1 MDAETIALLIKWG
14 PLALVGIVFLY
25 YFINGLIKGTY
36 KVLRR
41 LGYVLL
47 FVLLSWIFIDNI
59 TAFVLDFNIPVN
71 DMGTVREMLVELI
84 ESNEDVNKFLGYAP
98 ELKSLV
104 VDHPEII
111 LSPIL
116 FIVLVLIVLPLS
128 FPIYWIYLLIWHIF
142 AKYVFKRQKYEKDEN
157 GEILRNEK
165 GKKIK
170 VARKKRRL
178 LGGLVYGVQGIF
190 IICTVLLPVNFVNRI
205 YNKAKDSAELE
216 KGETLCSS
224 IEFAEVNSDICKY
237 LDIYNETI
245 FAKLGGEKSLDK
257 VVNDSLTTVK
267 IEGDKVS
274 LENELSNVAV
284 SAVLLNESGLIKLLM
299 DGVNLDTLDLSVINF
314 DKINEALDVLFGSYT
329 LQKLSEAGVNYVL
342 NEVLD
347 DKLVEVL
354 KDDDIVSKLEYEDY
368 KQIRDELKNVVN
380 VIKYAVDKEMDK
392 DIINNKD
399 NVVGIVNELKAE
411 DVENLI
417 NKLLS
422 LRIVSKAMP
431 SVLKAYAE
439 EYGVNVPEN
448 MTTELNNEIT
458 NNFGNAVKFVQTMD
472 ATKLEDITEGNIVDN
487 LSNLLFNNGVLKTD
501 SKDSLATLLHD
512 FNSSYLFKDLVPT
525 LANKMLE
532 GKDYKIDAR
541 VLKYVTSK
549 EAWLKELAVLEKG
562 FDIYSDYD
570 ESETIYYDKVTGLL
584 NEISGTKVMI
594 SILPFAY
601 DELLPKL
608 GLEIDSSGFPSI
620 DFGEESEDS
629 SKAEFY
635 ETWEEELVLLKN
647 IADAFGE
654 LQLQSLEDI
663 SVDLLND
670 EDKVESLSV
679 VMGEVYKSNMLKEP
693 FVDFMKDTM
702 NDFIKD
708 FGIEFSK
715 EELLRID
722 TKDKWHNEF
731 SNINKVLSI
740 DFNDENN
747 ITATNLKTVF
757 DAVDS
762 MTLFNEKKITILKY
776 AVENSGFLS
785 EEEMRK
791 IEWPDSTSQE
801 EIDTFYDNETGI
813 FLKIVDKKDTIE
825 SLGSLDLTDEGLN
838 TAELGSL
845 IDDAMDSS
853 ILSVIVV
860 DKMVAL
866 FESED
871 VNIGDDRDYGTGS
884 NEYLVA
890 SIKNVGSWQEELD
903 IIKGMLDIKETNFN
917 EEKDG
922 KTRVE
927 QMFIDIEENSDLLVN
942 MRASILM
949 RAVSL
954 INMDEAD
961 TSNVNVDELM
971 KNDYAQY
978 DKEVDVIVSV
988 SKNKTLFEEFGDV
1001 DLVNDTLDPM
1011 GELLDKVMNS
1021 IIFNKYAINELA
1033 NLFIEQDIRDDRD
1046 EGSSTTKLKEGIGS
1060 IGVKEGTSWVSE
1072 LNLLQSMLNVKE
1084 ENFNQEVSSGVT
1096 RVEQMFD
1103 DIENSDLLVNMRAN
1117 ILMKAVNLLAVDGV
1131 NTSYVSVNSL
1141 KAIYNSEEYYQYH
1154 KEVDV
1159 LVTFA
1164 ENKSAINDLVDV
1176 DISNLDSN
1184 SKATVATLL
1193 DSIKLSDIFK
1203 DKYVSLL
1210 DGDGTSDNPGAL
1222 SAVRNNS
1229 DLASYGVSV
1238 KTKSETNNYRDI
1250 SWANEIENIDVIIEN
1265 IGVLKSYNGETI
1277 KKDTDSTT
1285 VISIAET
1292 IGTTLDAVGACD
1304 LLSDGADKV
1313 IANKVI
1319 KQITGVT
1326 PDPELTNDGSTWTS
1340 VFEEAINAY
1349 IIVLNTPII

>member
-1 MDAETIALLIKWG
+1 MNAETIALLIKWG

-25 YFINGLIKGTY
+25 YFISGLIKGTY

-41 LGYVLL
+41 LSYVLL

-104 VDHPEII
+104 IDHPEII

-128 FPIYWIYLLIWHIF
+128 FPIYWIYLLIWNLV
-142 AKYVFKRQKYEKDEN
+142 AKYVFKRQKYEKNEN

-170 VARKKRRL
+170 VERKKKRL

-216 KGETLCSS
+216 EGETLCSS

-267 IEGDKVS
+267 IKGNKVS

-284 SAVLLNESGLIKLLM
+284 SAVFLNESGLIKLLM
-299 DGVNLDTLDLSVINF
+299 DGINLDTLDLSIIDF
-314 DKINEALDVLFGSYT
+314 EKINDALDVLFNSYT

-380 VIKYAVDKEMDK
+380 VIKYAVDEEMDK
-392 DIINNKD
+392 AIINNKD
-399 NVVGIVNELKAE
+399 NVVGIANNVDEE

-422 LRIVSKAMP
+422 LRIVSNAMP

-439 EYGVNVPEN
+439 EYGVNAPEN
-448 MTTELNNEIT
+448 MTSELNNEIAS
-458 NNFGNAVKFVQTMD
+458 NFGNAVKFIQTLEANSM
-472 ATKLEDITEGNIVDN
+472 EDITNGNVVDN
-487 LSNLLFNNGVLKTD
+487 LSTLLFENGVLKAN

-532 GKDYKIDAR
+532 DKDYKIDAR
-541 VLKYVTSK
+541 VLKYVDSK
-549 EAWLKELAVLEKG
+549 EAWLKELTVLEKG
-562 FDIYSDYD
+562 FDIYEDYND
-570 ESETIYYDKVTGLL
+570 SETIYYDKVTGLL
-584 NEISGTKVMI
+584 NEVSGTKVMI

-608 GLEIDSSGFPSI
+608 GLEVDSEGFPSI
-620 DFGEESEDS
+620 EFDEENENS
-629 SKAEFY
+629 SKVEFY

-647 IADAFGE
+647 IAGAFGE
-654 LQLQSLEDI
+654 LQLQSLDDI

-670 EDKVESLSV
+670 EDKVEALSV
-679 VMGEVYKSNMLKEP
+679 VMGEVYKSDMLKEP

-702 NDFIKD
+702 NDFVED

-715 EELLRID
+715 DELLSID

-740 DFNDENN
+740 DFNDESN
-747 ITATNLKTVF
+747 INSTTLKTVF
-757 DAVDS
+757 DAVNS
-762 MTLFNEKKITILKY
+762 MVLFKEKKITILKY
-776 AVENSGFLS
+776 AVENSGFLTN
-785 EEEMRK
+785 EELAK
-791 IEWPDSTSQE
+791 IQWPDTTNQE
-801 EIDTFYDNETGI
+801 EIDTFYDNETNV

-825 SLGSLDLTDEGLN
+825 SLASLDLTDANLD
-838 TAELGSL
+838 TIELGSL

-890 SIKNVGSWQEELD
+890 SIKNVGSWKEELD

-961 TSNVNVDELM
+961 TSNVNVDKLM

-988 SKNKTLFEEFGDV
+988 SKNKALFEGFGDI
-1001 DLVNDTLDPM
+1001 DLASDNLDPA

-1021 IIFNKYAINELA
+1021 IIFNKYAVNELA
-1033 NLFIEQDIRDDRD
+1033 TLFINQDIRDDRD
-1046 EGSSTTKLKEGIGS
+1046 VGGATTKLKEGIGS
-1060 IGVKEGTSWVSE
+1060 IGVREGTSWVSE

-1084 ENFNQEVSSGVT
+1084 ENFNQEVSGGVT
-1096 RVEQMFD
+1096 RVEKMFD
-1103 DIENSDLLVNMRAN
+1103 DIENSYLLSNMRAN
-1117 ILMKAVNLLAVDGV
+1117 ILMKAVTLLAVDGV
-1131 NTSYVSVNSL
+1131 NTKYTSVDSL
-1141 KAIYNSEEYYQYH
+1141 KAAYKGEEYYQYN
-1154 KEVDV
+1154 KEIDV

-1164 ENKSAINDLVDV
+1164 ENKSAVEGLASVDV
-1176 DISNLDSN
+1176 ANLDTN
-1184 SKATVATLL
+1184 SKSIVTTLL

-1203 DKYVSLL
+1203 DKYIEIL
-1210 DGDGTSDNPGAL
+1210 DGHEGEGDGVLTAL
-1222 SAVRNNS
+1222 RQNS
-1229 DLASYGVSV
+1229 DLNDYGVKV
-1238 KTKSETNNYRDI
+1238 KTKAKTSDYRAI
-1250 SWANEIENIDVIIEN
+1250 NWALEIANLDSIT
-1265 IGVLKSYNGETI
+1265 VLKDYDSNTVD
-1277 KKDTDSTT
+1277 KDTDEGT
-1285 VISIAET
+1285 VTSIAST
-1292 IGTTLDAVGACD
+1292 IGNILDSIAVSTLFEDASGNPADQVV
-1304 LLSDGADKV
+1304 ADKL
-1313 IANKVI
+1313 IA
-1319 KQITGVT
+1319 QITSNNITNVT
-1326 PDPELTNDGSTWTS
+1326 KVNDSWTKTFEDVLKTYIS
-1340 VFEEAINAY
+1340 V
-1349 IIVLNTPII
+1349 LKGLSS